1 MPNGTRDFNKVK
13 QMDNTVKFNIQSICD
28 GHHKV
33 TYRGVKAIRCPFD
46 YVLYQMVILNVKPDL
61 IIEIGT
67 NAGGGSLY
75 LSDLQQ
81 MYGGGTIHTIDIV
94 DMVKSELVLNNEN
107 IVRFLG
113 GYESYDLQNCSGYKK
128 ILVIDDGSHTYKDVK
143 NSLNKFK
150 DIVSIDSYFI
160 IEDGILNELGYSDYG
175 GGPLKAIEEFLVSN
189 SDFVVDRDSCDLFG
203 KNATFNVNGYL
214 KKLK

>member
-1 MPNGTRDFNKVK
+1 
-13 QMDNTVKFNIQSICD
+13 MDNTVQFNIQSICD

-33 TYRGVKAIRCPFD
+33 TYRGVKSIRSPFD
-46 YVLYQMVILNVKPDL
+46 YLLYQMVIFNVKPDL

-67 NAGGGSLY
+67 NAGGSSLY

-81 MYGGGTIHTIDIV
+81 MYGGGTIHTIDIT
-94 DMVKSELVLNNEN
+94 DMVKSELVLNNKN

-113 GYESYDLQNCSGYKK
+113 GYESYDLDNSLNYKK

-150 DIVSIDSYFI
+150 DIVSKDSYFI

-175 GGPLKAIEEFLVSN
+175 GGPLKALEEFLGSN
-189 SDFVVDRDSCDLFG
+189 SDFFVDRDICDFFG

>member
-214 KKLK
+214 KKIK